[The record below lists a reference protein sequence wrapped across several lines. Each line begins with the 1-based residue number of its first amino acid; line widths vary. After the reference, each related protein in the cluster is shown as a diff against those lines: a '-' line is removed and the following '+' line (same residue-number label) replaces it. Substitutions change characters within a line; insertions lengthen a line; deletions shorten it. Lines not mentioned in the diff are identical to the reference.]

1 MPNPALNDPM
11 AFAQTWADAW
21 NRRAVEE
28 VLALF
33 ADDVTFTSPTAL
45 AVTGAAVVH
54 GKAALR
60 DYWNTAMAK
69 IVSLEF
75 SVRRVVWDAQRRELA
90 IIYDAR
96 INGSSKSVS
105 ENFVF
110 GASGAI
116 VSAEVF
122 HGAPSVAPP

>member
-1 MPNPALNDPM
+1 MPTPVLNDPL
-11 AFAQTWADAW
+11 AFAQTWANAW
-21 NRRAVEE
+21 NRRALEE

-45 AVTGAAVVH
+45 AVTGEAVVR

-75 SVRRVVWDAQRRELA
+75 TVRRVVWDTSRRELA

-96 INGSSKSVS
+96 INGSAKAVS

-110 GASGAI
+110 GDSGAI

-122 HGAPSVAPP
+122 HGAPTAP